1 MSDSKSRQRVLDK
14 ATTKFMESGITKV
27 TLDEVATELSMSKKT
42 VYKYFPSKDDLLRE
56 VVRLML
62 AGVEREVTAIVNSDE
77 PFERKMTR
85 LLALIGK
92 MVRRVGRQFQVD
104 VQRFAPSLWKEIDTF
119 RRERIFV
126 KVKQMFQQ
134 AKQENIFRNDLD
146 VELFY
151 LVFIN
156 TAQGIMNPK
165 ILSENSF
172 SAEEAFRGIIK
183 IMYEGVLTEEGR
195 KRAQY
200 FETNYDQQL

>member
-1 MSDSKSRQRVLDK
+1 MSDSKDKQRVLDK
-14 ATTKFMESGITKV
+14 ATSKFMESGITKV
-27 TLDEVATELSMSKKT
+27 TLDEVAAELSMSKKT

-62 AGVEREVTAIVNSDE
+62 AGVEREVTSIVNSDE

-85 LLALIGK
+85 LLTLIGK
-92 MVRRVGRQFQVD
+92 MMRRVGRQFQVD

-119 RRERIFV
+119 RREHIFV

-134 AKQENIFRNDLD
+134 AKQENIFRSDLN

-183 IMYEGVLTEEGR
+183 ILYEGALTEEGR

-200 FETNYDQQL
+200 FETNVDQKL